1 MADQILPKIP
11 DIEERF
17 RNAHAVLDAI
27 SALMWGGADG
37 MSPEETRQAGR
48 AMQRAAR
55 EIDESFADLL
65 DEVGRI
71 PAS

>member
-1 MADQILPKIP
+1 MADKIVTNP
-11 DIEERF
+11 QEIEERF
-17 RNAHAVLDAI
+17 RDAHAVLAAI
-27 SALMWGGADG
+27 AGLMWGTDDG
-37 MSPEETRQAGR
+37 LSPEETRQAGR

-65 DEVGRI
+65 DEVGRA